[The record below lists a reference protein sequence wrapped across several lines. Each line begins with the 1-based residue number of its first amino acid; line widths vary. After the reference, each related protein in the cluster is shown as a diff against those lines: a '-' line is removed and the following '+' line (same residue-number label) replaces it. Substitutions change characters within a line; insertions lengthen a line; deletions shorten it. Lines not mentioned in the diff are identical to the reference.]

1 MGGVLQLVE
10 IPTAN
15 PAQPSVVATAGGTIT
30 ASWSYDG
37 TTVPGLDWLEMTIC
51 DSTGDCDTTKEN
63 TTLVAHSLSGQT
75 DTTHGETYTYT
86 LAVCNGGGCNP
97 IQPSASAVADKSV
110 DGDAVAESLTVEN
123 KVGSDAWTV
132 SWTVGG
138 TDSTDVAGWKVCWTD
153 FSWSTSGAMPTT
165 CEDAG
170 ATTSADIGHPG
181 GSGTKTYYFT
191 AVPYDD
197 KGNMDNA
204 EPGTDILLIH
214 AGQTDPCED
223 DPTLDECANIG
234 NADDSAESGSVPT
247 WTWGVIIGLVVVA
260 FVVGA
265 FILSRGGEG
274 GEGKDWDY

>member
-15 PAQPSVVATAGGTIT
+15 PAQPSVIATSGGTIT
-30 ASWSYDG
+30 ATWSYVG
-37 TTVPGLDWLEMTIC
+37 TTVPGFDWLEMTIC
-51 DSTGDCDTTKEN
+51 DSNGNCDMSKEN

-75 DTTHGETYTYT
+75 DTTHGVTYTYT
-86 LAVCNGGGCNP
+86 LAVCNSGGCNP
-97 IQPSASAVADKSV
+97 IQPSASAMADKSV
-110 DGDAVAESLTVEN
+110 DGDAVAESMSVAN
-123 KVGSDAWTV
+123 KDDSTWTV

-138 TDSTDVAGWKVCWTD
+138 SDSADVTGWKVCWTD

-165 CEDAG
+165 CDDAG
-170 ATTSADIGHPG
+170 DATSADIAHPG

-204 EPGTDILLIH
+204 EPGTDILLEH
-214 AGQTDPCED
+214 KDDTADPCDTDPDAEGCG
-223 DPTLDECANIG
+223 TLDDSN
-234 NADDSAESGSVPT
+234 DDAESGSVPAGA
-247 WTWGVIIGLVVVA
+247 WVAIIVLIVVA

-274 GEGKDWDY
+274 EEGKDWDY